1 MAPPPAKKSDSSASA
16 VPAWHPNL
24 RIAEH
29 LPDTKVVRTAFFVNG
44 AAILVAIALLLYL
57 GHQEWS
63 LHEAHKQ
70 VSDLQRR
77 IDADKKE
84 SAAAVTLYGDFKV
97 EEAKTLEVADF
108 VSSKPIISEIVL
120 RLGAVTPK
128 KIAFDAVDFRDSG
141 FTIRATVK
149 GAPDR
154 ASGDA
159 SAYEKQLRADKV
171 LAPML
176 DSVNLLA
183 MRRNAQSGRL
193 VIEIQCAFKK
203 GAKKT

>member
-1 MAPPPAKKSDSSASA
+1 MAPPPARKSDASA
-16 VPAWHPNL
+16 NVVPAWHPNL
-24 RIAEH
+24 RIVEN

-44 AAILVAIALLLYL
+44 AAISVAIALLLYL
-57 GHQEWS
+57 SHKEWS
-63 LHEAHKQ
+63 LHEVHKQ
-70 VSDLQRR
+70 IADLQHQ

-84 SAAAVTLYGDFKV
+84 SAAAVTLYGDFKA
-97 EEAKTLEVADF
+97 EEAKTNEVAGF
-108 VSSKPIISEIVL
+108 VASKPILSAIIL

-128 KIAFDAVDFRDSG
+128 KIAFDTLDFKDTG

-171 LAPML
+171 LGPMFEN
-176 DSVNLLA
+176 VNLLT

-193 VIEIQCAFKK
+193 VIEIQCDFKK
-203 GAKKT
+203 VKKT

>member
-1 MAPPPAKKSDSSASA
+1 MAPPAKKSDASVVV

-24 RIAEH
+24 RNASK

-44 AAILVAIALLLYL
+44 AAMLVAIALLLYL

-63 LHEAHKQ
+63 LHEVHKQ
-70 VSDLQRR
+70 IADLQHQ

-84 SAAAVTLYGDFKV
+84 SAAAVALYGDFKL
-97 EEAKTLEVADF
+97 EEAKTVEVADF
-108 VSSKPIISEIVL
+108 VASKPVLSQIVL
-120 RLGAVTPK
+120 RLGLVSPK
-128 KIAFDAVDFRDSG
+128 KIAFDILDFKETG
-141 FTIRATVK
+141 FTLRATVK

-159 SAYEKQLRADKV
+159 SAYTKQLRADKV
-171 LAPML
+171 LGPMF
-176 DSVNLLA
+176 DSVNLLT
-183 MRRNAQSGRL
+183 MRRNSQTGRL
-193 VIEIQCAFKK
+193 VIEIQCDFKK

>member
-1 MAPPPAKKSDSSASA
+1 MAPPAKKSDASAVA

-24 RIAEH
+24 RNAAN

-44 AAILVAIALLLYL
+44 AAMLVAIALLLYL

-63 LHEAHKQ
+63 LHEVHKQ
-70 VSDLQRR
+70 IADLQNR

-84 SAAAVTLYGDFKV
+84 SAAAVTLYGDFKM
-97 EEAKTLEVADF
+97 EEAKTLEVAEF
-108 VSSKPIISEIVL
+108 VSSKPIISQIIL
-120 RLGAVTPK
+120 RLALVSPK
-128 KIAFDAVDFRDSG
+128 KVAFDFLDFKETG

-159 SAYEKQLRADKV
+159 SAYEKQLRTDKV
-171 LAPML
+171 LGPMFEN
-176 DSVNLLA
+176 VNLLT
-183 MRRNAQSGRL
+183 MRRNTQTGRL
-193 VIEIQCAFKK
+193 VIEIQCDFKK
-203 GAKKT
+203 TLKKT